1 MKTTAKAGILAALVI
16 LSTGIA
22 AAIDSGAE
30 LTNTGGLRYAEEASW
45 YTDHKSTLW
54 ITVPLGSGTASSL
67 ALEGSAYASKPAD
80 ETSFKFFADIDL
92 LRLSLVPVSRPQL
105 RLSLDAGRF
114 PAADI
119 TGLVLNQSVD
129 GAEFHTS
136 LPFGNFDFLAAYT
149 GFLNIRKSG
158 SLMTADDYADA
169 GAAMDRAYA
178 FGPAR
183 AVGKLTFQ
191 APQAI
196 GNTDLILEA
205 LGQYDLR
212 RFIKTDYDETVDTVY
227 ATVALSG
234 PLLTALY
241 YSVSGT
247 AQAGIL
253 EAGTLY
259 SETSVLASFRFDLY
273 PAAGHQLFAQ
283 ALFSPGDSEYITG
296 FLPVTFQSAGTLY
309 PGGYDNL
316 LRLSAGWQYN
326 PVAFL
331 NADIGAKSFIH
342 PTEPSDDAG
351 LYDST
356 EVTVGATVKAT
367 SDLRFRLDSAVL
379 FPAGEDFRYQASLKA
394 ILDL

>member
-1 MKTTAKAGILAALVI
+1 MKAAVKTGILAVLII

-22 AAIDSGAE
+22 AAFDFGAE
-30 LTNTGGLRYAEEASW
+30 LTNTGGLRYAEETSW

-54 ITVPLGSGTASSL
+54 LTVPLGSGTSNSL

-80 ETSFKFFADIDL
+80 ETSFKFFADLDL
-92 LRLSLVPVSRPQL
+92 LRLSLVPVSRPQF

-136 LPFGNFDFLAAYT
+136 LPFGNLDFLAAYT
-149 GFLNIRKSG
+149 GLLNIRKSG
-158 SLMTADDYADA
+158 SLMSADDYADA
-169 GAAMDRAYA
+169 DAAMDRAYV

-191 APQAI
+191 VPQAI
-196 GNTDLILEA
+196 GNTDLIFEA

-212 RFIKTDYDETVDTVY
+212 RFIKTGYGETVDTVY
-227 ATVALSG
+227 ATVSLSG
-234 PLLTALY
+234 PVFAALY

-253 EAGTLY
+253 DADSLY
-259 SETSVLASFRFDLY
+259 SETSALASLRFDLY
-273 PAAGHQLFAQ
+273 PAAGHLLFAQ

-296 FLPVTFQSAGTLY
+296 FLPVTFQSAGTMY

-316 LRLSAGWQYN
+316 VRLSAGWQYN
-326 PVAFL
+326 PFAFL
-331 NADIGAKSFIH
+331 NADIGAKTFIH
-342 PTEPSDDAG
+342 PTEPSADAG

-356 EVTVGATVKAT
+356 EVTAGATVKAT
-367 SDLRFRLDSAVL
+367 TDLRFRLDSAVL